1 GWRDK
6 EEGCRPVA
14 LDHWLCSIQ
23 CPTTRPNVVDLFG
36 KFLQLFDQGL
46 SGGSSGNQALTRDTT
61 QSLSSLAEIF
71 EKLGI
76 CSKLRF
82 LQLLQNGVRVKRDA
96 RLVVTDLYL
105 GTTPVRLFQ
114 PKAASSSPRRGII
127 FFPGGGGFLGSLDSY
142 HNLCSQ
148 LAVETDSVL
157 LLIGYRK
164 LPDHHY
170 PCIFQDCLN
179 TSILFLKGLKT
190 YGVDPS
196 RVVICGDSLGGG
208 NVACVIQHLVGRSDL
223 PRIRAQVLIYPI
235 TQVINLQLPSH
246 QQNRNVPFLS
256 QKIMMICMLKY
267 LVVNFHWWDTILRG
281 AFIPPDIWRK
291 YSKWL
296 SSDNI
301 PKSFRKPGYQPEFH
315 GPFNEAAYLE
325 NKHLFDITNA
335 PLLGD
340 DEVIAQLPEAF
351 LVSCENDVF
360 RDDTLLYMK
369 RLKDQGVPVMWY
381 HVEDGFHG
389 SLIFFDKK
397 FFFFPCA
404 LKIINAVISYITSI

>member
-1 GWRDK
+1 M
-6 EEGCRPVA
+6 
-14 LDHWLCSIQ
+14 L
-23 CPTTRPNVVDLFG
+23 
-36 KFLQLFDQGL
+36 
-46 SGGSSGNQALTRDTT
+46 
-61 QSLSSLAEIF
+61 
-71 EKLGI
+71 
-76 CSKLRF
+76 LR
-82 LQLLQNGVRVKRDA
+82 
-96 RLVVTDLYL
+96 
-105 GTTPVRLFQ
+105 
-114 PKAASSSPRRGII
+114 
-127 FFPGGGGFLGSLDSY
+127 
-142 HNLCSQ
+142 
-148 LAVETDSVL
+148 
-157 LLIGYRK
+157 YRK